1 MARRVAAI
9 FVTRDAAEQ
18 AAADLVRLGA
28 DREQISTLARGEAG
42 QVAERPL
49 AGAAHGEHIVESA
62 REVGDSG
69 AALTTTD
76 AHDATKGATVGAVAG
91 LAAGLLALT
100 VPGIGLVL
108 AAGPLA
114 LAAASGAIAGGV
126 FGGLKDLGIDEQ
138 YARGYEESIR
148 GGRVLL
154 TAVIPATAEGPA
166 RAALDLQG
174 AQDVSFGDDTAT
186 TASRVA
192 AA

>member
-1 MARRVAAI
+1 
-9 FVTRDAAEQ
+9 
-18 AAADLVRLGA
+18 
-28 DREQISTLARGEAG
+28 
-42 QVAERPL
+42 
-49 AGAAHGEHIVESA
+49 
-62 REVGDSG
+62 
-69 AALTTTD
+69 
-76 AHDATKGATVGAVAG
+76 VAG

-126 FGGLKDLGIDEQ
+126 FGGLKDIGIDEK